1 MTNEEKRN
9 IYNNIQ
15 NLYNMDFTSW
25 QEVLAIM
32 YTYID
37 DISSRLERVENNLK
51 YITLVS
57 PNGAVYKVSVTDLG
71 EIKTELLSGVQN
83 I

>member
-15 NLYNMDFTSW
+15 NLYNMDFTTW
-25 QEVLAIM
+25 QEVLAFFYNSIENISM
-32 YTYID
+32 RID
-37 DISSRLERVENNLK
+37 KLENNLK
-51 YITLVS
+51 PITLVS
-57 PNGAVYKVSVTDLG
+57 PNGTVYELSVSDDGKLQ
-71 EIKTELLSGVQN
+71 INK

>member
-15 NLYNMDFTSW
+15 NLYNMDFTTW
-25 QEVLAIM
+25 QEVLATM

-37 DISSRLERVENNLK
+37 DISSRLERIENNLK

-57 PNGAVYKVSVTDLG
+57 PNGTVYKVSVTDLG
-71 EIKTELLSGVQN
+71 DIKTELLSGV
-83 I
+83 